1 MKRYSK
7 YVLVDIPWY
16 REIPAHWD
24 CYRGKRLFNNPKE
37 KNVGNKEKNLL
48 SLTLGGVIKNDAD
61 NPIGL
66 SPADYATYQI
76 FAKNDLVF
84 KMIDLENVSTSRVG
98 IVPER
103 GIMSSAY
110 IRFVARESINAR
122 YFFFQYYSWWLQ
134 NIFNGLGAGVRQ
146 TLSSTDLINL
156 KIAIPPSEEQDQIV
170 RYLDWKISKINEL
183 IHRYQK
189 EIQLLEERRQTVI
202 DFFVTHGVDNALL
215 KTEASSWMGNI
226 PVHWK
231 MVPAKRLFVE
241 SRKRRIQTDIPAT
254 ASQKYGII
262 SQADYMQKEQRRIVV
277 ANQGLEDWK
286 HVEKNNF
293 VISLR
298 SFQGGI
304 ERSNITCCV
313 TWHYIVLVPQKYVQE
328 DYFKWLL
335 KSKHYIKALQGTSDF
350 IRDGQD
356 LRFSNFVRIDLP
368 LIPKEEQQR
377 IASFIE
383 KSVTEIE
390 NIIPSVHKKISL
402 LREYR
407 TRLISDV
414 VTGQVDVR
422 EIKVPDYVPSG
433 DTSSYTYDH
442 NGNSEEVSMD
452 AD

>member
-189 EIQLLEERRQTVI
+189 EIQLMTSI
-202 DFFVTHGVDNALL
+202 
-215 KTEASSWMGNI
+215 
-226 PVHWK
+226 
-231 MVPAKRLFVE
+231 
-241 SRKRRIQTDIPAT
+241 
-254 ASQKYGII
+254 
-262 SQADYMQKEQRRIVV
+262 
-277 ANQGLEDWK
+277 
-286 HVEKNNF
+286 
-293 VISLR
+293 
-298 SFQGGI
+298 
-304 ERSNITCCV
+304 
-313 TWHYIVLVPQKYVQE
+313 
-328 DYFKWLL
+328 
-335 KSKHYIKALQGTSDF
+335 KSI
-350 IRDGQD
+350 
-356 LRFSNFVRIDLP
+356 
-368 LIPKEEQQR
+368 
-377 IASFIE
+377 
-383 KSVTEIE
+383 
-390 NIIPSVHKKISL
+390 
-402 LREYR
+402 
-407 TRLISDV
+407 
-414 VTGQVDVR
+414 
-422 EIKVPDYVPSG
+422 
-433 DTSSYTYDH
+433 
-442 NGNSEEVSMD
+442 
-452 AD
+452 